1 MEVLKLK
8 RKTILEREWELL
20 LIALFRPHCKSWQQV
35 SMHKTKML
43 KLSSIFL
50 LTCVLCLL
58 CYINLSSVKNRKVS
72 FYSLVAKS
80 CVVAILIWKSQ
91 LQASCSI
98 PQGQK
103 ASGPNSCLCVT
114 VVNWWAFLNNWPK
127 PRKLSDCGDTKL
139 DLSSSHAP
147 RGDVLPHVRACLRK
161 L

>member
-1 MEVLKLK
+1 
-8 RKTILEREWELL
+8 
-20 LIALFRPHCKSWQQV
+20 
-35 SMHKTKML
+35 ML

-58 CYINLSSVKNRKVS
+58 CYINLSSVKNSKVS

-127 PRKLSDCGDTKL
+127 PRKLSDCGDMKL
-139 DLSSSHAP
+139 GLSSSHAP
-147 RGDVLPHVRACLRK
+147 RGDVLPHLRACLRK
-161 L
+161 LGLNWTVHFNTPQTTLGRDEETKEMKKIHIFLNWIF